1 MENVEKTRAMEAAN
15 AVPASAP
22 AAANSPA
29 APPASSTDTPETLAA
44 NLVAS
49 STASRAK
56 AAESLDLKLPEFR
69 ESTPQEVQQAEL
81 LLREAHLAR
90 RRENYREA
98 EEKCRAALALV
109 PKDAVALEMLGDL
122 LQGVAKVDEAL
133 AVYRRATLADPK
145 RSSAERKYGNLLMRQ
160 ENWGG
165 IDLEAVPKNPRVSVL
180 LSMLLPGA
188 GQIHNGETRKGALIM
203 IGMAFLIFFGALFGG
218 ASSPAP
224 SPAASISAR
233 PIRRSQPINTNAL
246 IPLFLG
252 GALYIYAVA
261 DANIGARRAGR
272 PGKSNKSNSGWD
284 V

>member
-1 MENVEKTRAMEAAN
+1 MENVEKTRAMEAA
-15 AVPASAP
+15 AGPSRPAEAAP
-22 AAANSPA
+22 PLA
-29 APPASSTDTPETLAA
+29 APPASSADTPEALAA
-44 NLVAS
+44 DLA
-49 STASRAK
+49 AAAAAHAK
-56 AAESLDLKLPEFR
+56 AAESLDLNLPEFR
-69 ESTPQEVQQAEL
+69 ESTPQEAQQAEQ

-90 RRENYREA
+90 RRENYRLA

-133 AVYRRATLADPK
+133 AAYRRATLADPK
-145 RSSAERKYGNLLMRQ
+145 RSSAERKYGDLLMRQ
-160 ENWGG
+160 ENWAG

-203 IGMAFLIFFGALFGG
+203 IGMALLIFVGAFFGSVGR
-218 ASSPAP
+218 PAP
-224 SPAASISAR
+224 TPSGSSTTGHS
-233 PIRRSQPINTNAL
+233 RRSQPINTNAL

-261 DANIGARRAGR
+261 DANTGARRASR
-272 PGKSNKSNSGWD
+272 PGKPGKIKSGWE

>member
-1 MENVEKTRAMEAAN
+1 MENVEKTRARETAASQPPPSSEAAH
-15 AVPASAP
+15 
-22 AAANSPA
+22 SPA
-29 APPASSTDTPETLAA
+29 APPASSADTPEALAA
-44 NLVAS
+44 DLAAAAVA
-49 STASRAK
+49 AHAK
-56 AAESLDLKLPEFR
+56 AAESLDLNLPEFR
-69 ESTPQEVQQAEL
+69 ESTPQEVQQAEQ

-90 RRENYREA
+90 RRENYRLA

-133 AVYRRATLADPK
+133 AAYRRATRADPK
-145 RSSAERKYGNLLMRQ
+145 RSSAERKYGDLLMRQ
-160 ENWGG
+160 ENWAG

-188 GQIHNGETRKGALIM
+188 GQIHNGEPLKGALIM
-203 IGMAFLIFFGALFGG
+203 IGMALLIFVGAFFGS
-218 ASSPAP
+218 ASSPTP
-224 SPAASISAR
+224 TPAGSSIAKHS
-233 PIRRSQPINTNAL
+233 RRSQPINTNAL

-261 DANIGARRAGR
+261 DANIGARRASRLR
-272 PGKSNKSNSGWD
+272 PSSKTKSGWE

>member
-15 AVPASAP
+15 TSSVPAP
-22 AAANSPA
+22 TAANSPA
-29 APPASSTDTPETLAA
+29 APPASSSDTPETLAA

-49 STASRAK
+49 STAARAK
-56 AAESLDLKLPEFR
+56 AAESLDLNLPEFR
-69 ESTPQEVQQAEL
+69 ESTPQEIQQAEP

-145 RSSAERKYGNLLMRQ
+145 RSSAERKYGDLLMRQ

-203 IGMAFLIFFGALFGG
+203 IGMAFLIFFGG
-218 ASSPAP
+218 ASSLAPTP
-224 SPAASISAR
+224 SPAASASAR
-233 PIRRSQPINTNAL
+233 PVRRSQPINTNAL

-261 DANIGARRAGR
+261 DANIGARRASR
-272 PGKSNKSNSGWD
+272 PGKSNKSKSGWD